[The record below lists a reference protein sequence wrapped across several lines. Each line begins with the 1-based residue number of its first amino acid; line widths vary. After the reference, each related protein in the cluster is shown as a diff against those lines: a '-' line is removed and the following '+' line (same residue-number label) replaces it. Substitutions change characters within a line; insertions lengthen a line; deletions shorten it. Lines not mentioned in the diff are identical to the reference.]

1 MKTSPVL
8 QLFPVHQ
15 GNDKF
20 DVIIKNHKNGNQY
33 KHVENNIWVRNFT
46 LNYNKPVDI
55 NKLFD
60 EKEISTFI
68 FNENKNIFSKFP
80 KFEPKDLSQKNI
92 IITSDGFGF
101 EKINE
106 VLNGINLNKK
116 FIILT
121 NNSLK
126 KWDNLKVLPD
136 LFVENN
142 PFKEAL
148 NNISYKYYPN
158 CLISTRTFYQ
168 FVNNY
173 KYKNIN
179 LYNPTPLE
187 FYNPITK
194 IDDSKYLDDYR
205 NPICAA
211 INYSY
216 LCNAKNIFF
225 LYCSEA
231 FEEEKPATILHNDG
245 IHYQYQQNKLSEKII
260 DSMIF
265 WIRKNNKSCNV
276 FYHGLDKTFKFAS
289 YIEKEDLIKILKL

>member
-1 MKTSPVL
+1 L

-68 FNENKNIFSKFP
+68 FNENKNIFSKFT

-101 EKINE
+101 ENINE

-121 NNSLK
+121 NNALK